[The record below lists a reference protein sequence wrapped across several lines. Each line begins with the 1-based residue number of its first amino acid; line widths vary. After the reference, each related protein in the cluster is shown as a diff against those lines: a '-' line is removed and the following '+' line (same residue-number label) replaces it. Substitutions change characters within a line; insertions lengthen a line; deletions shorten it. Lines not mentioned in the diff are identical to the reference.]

1 MQACVSG
8 QKTRSF
14 RRLTAPPCS
23 IVVVV
28 AGRAR
33 RHELFRALVQH
44 CARESPAVWPI
55 SSAARKTEEHV
66 DVGMRWRGPPRQP
79 MGARF

>member
-23 IVVVV
+23 RAFVL
-28 AGRAR
+28 AGRAH
-33 RHELFRALVQH
+33 RHEHFRALVPW
-44 CARESPAVWPI
+44 CARESPAGWPI
-55 SSAARKTEEHV
+55 SSAAKDEQ
-66 DVGMRWRGPPRQP
+66 DM
-79 MGARF
+79 